1 MNKNE
6 LARYI
11 DQTTLK
17 PGMTEEFITEFCQK
31 ARENQFASV
40 CILPNMIETAAKVL
54 KGSDTKVCTVIS
66 FPLGFDWPD
75 VKIYE
80 TKEMCI
86 RDSCKSLYDFLIL
99 KAIRIYRHRPT
110 PLSIHS

>member
-54 KGSDTKVCTVIS
+54 KGSDTKVCKIRSLVIS
-66 FPLGFDWPD
+66 VLS
-75 VKIYE
+75 
-80 TKEMCI
+80 
-86 RDSCKSLYDFLIL
+86 SCFISDNLCKN
-99 KAIRIYRHRPT
+99 
-110 PLSIHS
+110 

>member
-40 CILPNMIETAAKVL
+40 CILLYA
-54 KGSDTKVCTVIS
+54 S
-66 FPLGFDWPD
+66 
-75 VKIYE
+75 KI
-80 TKEMCI
+80 
-86 RDSCKSLYDFLIL
+86 
-99 KAIRIYRHRPT
+99 
-110 PLSIHS
+110 